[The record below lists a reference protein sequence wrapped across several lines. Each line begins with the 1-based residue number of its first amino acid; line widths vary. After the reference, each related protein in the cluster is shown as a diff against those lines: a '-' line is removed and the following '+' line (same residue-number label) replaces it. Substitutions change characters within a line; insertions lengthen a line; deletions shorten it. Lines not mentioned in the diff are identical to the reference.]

1 MRKYLLATCVL
12 AVLATPAFADV
23 SGPYVG
29 IEGGFTFPQS
39 SDLDV
44 ILNDTSATPPTT
56 ATFDN
61 GYKVKYKTGYDLD
74 AVAGYK
80 LGLIKLEVEG
90 GYKRAKVKSLAVSA
104 PLISAVGTDSGM
116 VGTAADFD

>member
-1 MRKYLLATCVL
+1 MRKYLLATSVL
-12 AVLATPAFADV
+12 AALATPAFADV

-29 IEGGFTFPQS
+29 VEGGVTFPRS

-44 ILNDTSATPPTT
+44 ILNDTSATPPPT

-61 GYKVKYKTGYDLD
+61 GYKTKFKTGYDLD

-90 GYKRAKVKSLAVSA
+90 GYKRANVKSLGVST
-104 PLISAVGTDSGM
+104 PLITAVGDAS
-116 VGTAADFD
+116 GTAATAG